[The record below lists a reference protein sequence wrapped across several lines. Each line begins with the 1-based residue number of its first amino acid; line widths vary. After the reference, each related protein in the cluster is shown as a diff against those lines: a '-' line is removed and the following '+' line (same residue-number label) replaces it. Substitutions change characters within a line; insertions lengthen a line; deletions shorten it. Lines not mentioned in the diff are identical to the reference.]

1 MEKSKVVQL
10 PQAVQEL
17 MEKLHSRGFS
27 VYAVGGC
34 VRDSL
39 LGKSAFDWD
48 MTTSALPQE
57 TKAVFAD
64 CKTVDIGISHGTVGV
79 LKEGAVYEITTF
91 RTDGAYTDSRHPD
104 SVAFTPSLSEDLKR
118 RDFTVNAMAYSERE
132 GIIDLFGGREDLKK
146 GVIRTVGNPYDRFT
160 EDALRIL
167 RGLRF
172 ASTLGF
178 TVEPETLSAMHE
190 KADTLSF
197 VSPERKKEEIGKMLC
212 GKGAGTIVAENASV
226 LAKAWKGISE
236 DRTKSNAKLL
246 ESLPNE
252 LALRLAAFFCGED
265 ASHVSKLLLEY
276 RFDKKTAAL
285 VGDILFAKSKMP
297 CQTPTDFKRLLG
309 EFGETACLGA
319 VELLLAENADF
330 AQKHKQ
336 LFTKM
341 AKSNVC
347 VRISQLQIGGNDL
360 LAYVQGR
367 EVGRVLEALL
377 EAVICEK
384 TENDKKALL
393 AYAQKHLF

>member
-10 PQAVQEL
+10 PETVREL
-17 MEKLHSRGFS
+17 MEKLHLRGFS

-79 LKEGAVYEITTF
+79 VKEGVVYEITTF

-104 SVAFTPSLSEDLKR
+104 SVEFTPSLNEDLKR
-118 RDFTVNAMAYSERE
+118 RDFTVNAMAYSEKE

-146 GVIRTVGNPYDRFT
+146 GIIRTVGNPNDRFT

-178 TVEPETLSAMHE
+178 IIEPETLSAMHQ
-190 KADTLSF
+190 KAQMLAF

-212 GKGAGTIVAENASV
+212 GKGAGAIVAENASV
-226 LAKAWKGISE
+226 LAKAWKGLPE
-236 DRTKSNAKLL
+236 DRTKNNARHF
-246 ESLPNE
+246 ERLPND
-252 LALRLAAFFCGED
+252 LALRLAALFDGED
-265 ASHVSKLLLEY
+265 PSNASKLLLEY

-285 VGDILFAKSKMP
+285 VGDILMAKSKMP
-297 CQTPTDFKRLLG
+297 CQTPPDFKRLIG
-309 EFGETACLGA
+309 ECSETACMGA

-330 AQKHKQ
+330 AKEHKQ

-341 AKSNVC
+341 AQSHVC
-347 VRISQLQIGGNDL
+347 VRVSQLQIGGNDL
-360 LAYVQGR
+360 LPYVQGR

-377 EAVICEK
+377 EAVIFEK

-393 AYAQKHLF
+393 AYAQNHLF